1 LMRLTKKSLSK
12 ELTEKGVS
20 RRDFLKFCTVMA
32 GTLALS
38 NSMIPKIAYALEQTV
53 MRPPLVWLEF
63 QDCAGD
69 TESLLRASRP
79 TVEELILDIL
89 SVDYH
94 ETIMAAAGHQAEKAR
109 KQTIEAGGHIVIV
122 EGSIPLHEDGIY
134 CCIGGHTAIDILEES
149 TAKAAAVIAVGSC
162 ATFGGLPKV
171 SPNPTGAVGVMDLVD
186 HIPVINLS
194 GCPMNVV
201 NLTATV
207 VHYLTFGEFPEV
219 DKLLRP
225 TFAHGKVI
233 HETCERRAHFDAGRF
248 VREWGDEGHRNG
260 WCLYQMGCKG
270 PVATFNCPT
279 VRWNDGT
286 NWPVGAGHGCIAC
299 AAPDFFER
307 PIYEPVDLQEVTPPA
322 YYPVAEPAVQ
332 AAEPSISKAAVATV
346 GTVGGLVVGAVGALA
361 VAAARSDKR
370 KKAQTAVEV
379 EQTGPPT
386 AGPKTGEAS
395 EAADEAER

>member
-1 LMRLTKKSLSK
+1 MQGVKQKTLSE
-12 ELTEKGVS
+12 ELAQKGVS
-20 RRDFLKFCTVMA
+20 RRDFFKFCTVMA

-38 NSMIPKIAYALEQTV
+38 NSMVPKIAKALEQTAQ
-53 MRPPLVWLEF
+53 RPPLVWLEF

-69 TESLLRASRP
+69 TESLLRSSRP
-79 TVEELILDIL
+79 TVEELILDVL

-94 ETIMAAAGHQAEKAR
+94 ETIMAAAGHQAEESR
-109 KQTIEAGGHIVIV
+109 MQTITAGGHIVIV
-122 EGSIPLHEDGIY
+122 EGSIPLKDDGIY
-134 CCIGGHTAIDILEES
+134 CCIGGKTAIDILKES
-149 TAKAAAVIAVGSC
+149 TANAAAVIAVGSC

-207 VHYLTFGEFPEV
+207 VHYLTFGEFPAV

-225 TFAHGKVI
+225 LFAHGKII
-233 HETCERRAHFDAGRF
+233 HESCERRAHFDAGRF
-248 VREWGDEGHRNG
+248 VRAWGDEGHRNG

-279 VRWNDGT
+279 VRWNGGT

-307 PIYEPVDLQEVTPPA
+307 PIYEPVKLQESAPPA
-322 YYPVAEPAVQ
+322 FYPVAEPAVQ
-332 AAEPSISKAAVATV
+332 ATEPSVSAAAAATM

-361 VAAARSDKR
+361 IAAARSDKR
-370 KKAQTAVEV
+370 KKAQEV
-379 EQTGPPT
+379 GAAEPSPPESGASTG
-386 AGPKTGEAS
+386 AGGS
-395 EAADEAER
+395 DEAES

>member
-1 LMRLTKKSLSK
+1 MQGAKQKTFIE
-12 ELTEKGVS
+12 ELTQKGVS
-20 RRDFLKFCTVMA
+20 RRDFFKFCSVMA

-38 NSMIPKIAYALEQTV
+38 NSMAPKIARALEQTAQ
-53 MRPPLVWLEF
+53 RPPIVWLEF

-79 TVEELILDIL
+79 TVEEVILDVL

-94 ETIMAAAGHQAEKAR
+94 ETIMAAAGHQAEAAR
-109 KQTIEAGGHIVIV
+109 KQTTDAGGHIVIV
-122 EGSIPLHEDGIY
+122 EGSIPLKNNGIY
-134 CCIGGHTAIDILEES
+134 CCIGGRTAIDILEES
-149 TAKAAAVIAVGSC
+149 TANAAAVIAVGSC

-225 TFAHGKVI
+225 LFAHGKII
-233 HETCERRAHFDAGRF
+233 HENCERRGHFNAGRF

-307 PIYEPVDLQEVTPPA
+307 PIYEPVDLQEANPPDF
-322 YYPVAEPAVQ
+322 YPVAEPAVE
-332 AAEPSISKAAVATV
+332 AENPSITGAAATTV
-346 GTVGGLVVGAVGALA
+346 GTVGGLIVGAVGALA
-361 VAAARSDKR
+361 ATAALSDR
-370 KKAQTAVEV
+370 KKKAKENAETPAAVES
-379 EQTGPPT
+379 PPSET
-386 AGPKTGEAS
+386 SGTSDSGEAES
-395 EAADEAER
+395 